1 MFMLT
6 QQDRQQLVKDLK
18 EIFGTKDDLKAM
30 EARQDQKYAT
40 KDDLKAM
47 EARQDQKYA
56 TKDDLKAMEARQD
69 QKYATKDELKKELK
83 PIKDDLKTVKKDTS
97 VIIRFFDREHIKLQ
111 KRVKKVEERLGI
123 TPDPS

>member
-18 EIFGTKDDLKAM
+18 EIFG
-30 EARQDQKYAT
+30 
-40 KDDLKAM
+40 
-47 EARQDQKYA
+47 